1 MSDDIRSIRLQK
13 LARMR
18 ELGRDPYAV
27 EKWKRTDTAQGLLD
41 HFEVGRQVS
50 FAGRV
55 DSHRPSGKKV
65 GFMHLTD
72 GEGRIQVYVRQD
84 VAGEVDH
91 ELFIL
96 LDIADHVGIEG
107 ELFVTDKG
115 ERSIKATRVQPLSK
129 TLVMVPLGKQAEGK
143 DYDKPADPDFL
154 LRHRHIDLLTNR
166 ESRRKL
172 IARAKIT
179 SAVRRYFDGL
189 GYLEVETPLLQMEA
203 GGAAAKSFETHYN
216 EYKLD
221 VKLRISLEL
230 YLKRI
235 ICGEIDKVY
244 EIGRVFRNEGVS
256 NRHNPEFSLL
266 EFYESYVN
274 LDTMM
279 ERVEG
284 CFRTVALEVFGSTEV
299 EVALSPGDIEDEDDP
314 QDVVKLD
321 FSKPWRRVNLMEE
334 IERHTGMA
342 AADFVDFET
351 AKAALLERQLVN
363 PANGRRVL
371 PEKERNLGGLIEKLL
386 EVFVE
391 PTLQNPTFVVGY
403 PIETSPL
410 AKKDP
415 NNPRMTRRFE
425 GYILGKEVCN
435 AFSEINDPVDQRE
448 RFEQQLREKAK
459 GDDEAHPMDEEFIYA
474 LECGMPPAG
483 GCGIGIDRM
492 AMMLS
497 GARHIREVL
506 MFPFMKPRPAPGAV
520 QIVATEDE

>member
-27 EKWKRTDTAQGLLD
+27 EKWKRTDTAHGLLEN
-41 HFEVGRQVS
+41 FEEDRQVS

-55 DSHRPSGKKV
+55 DSHRPSGKA

-84 VAGEVDH
+84 AVGEVDY
-91 ELFIL
+91 ELYRL
-96 LDIADHVGIEG
+96 LDIADHVGVEG
-107 ELFVTDKG
+107 ELFVTKSG
-115 ERSIKATRVQPLSK
+115 ERSIKATHIQPLSK
-129 TLVMVPLGKQAEGK
+129 TLVTVPLGKEADGK
-143 DYDKPADPDFL
+143 EYDRPTDPDFL

-166 ESRRKL
+166 DSRRKL

-179 SAVRRYFDGL
+179 SAVRRYFDSM
-189 GYLEVETPLLQMEA
+189 GYLEVETPLLQLEA
-203 GGAAAKSFETHYN
+203 GGAAARPFHTHYN
-216 EYKLD
+216 AYDID

-284 CFRTVALEVFGSTEV
+284 CFRTVAQEVFGSTEV
-299 EVALSPGDIEDEDDP
+299 DIALATGDIEDEDDP

-334 IERHTGMA
+334 IERHTGLG
-342 AADFVDFET
+342 AADFVDLET
-351 AKAALLERQLVN
+351 AKAALRDRQVTN
-363 PANGRRVL
+363 PANGKRIL
-371 PEKERNLGGLIEKLL
+371 LDNERNLGGLIEKLL

-415 NNPRMTRRFE
+415 ANPRMTRRFE

-448 RFEQQLREKAK
+448 RFEQQLGEKAK
-459 GDDEAHPMDEEFIYA
+459 GDEEAHPMDEEFIYA

-492 AMMLS
+492 AMMLA
-497 GARHIREVL
+497 GARNIREVL
-506 MFPFMKPRPAPGAV
+506 LFPFMKPRPAAGAV
-520 QIVATEDE
+520 QLAATESE

>member
-1 MSDDIRSIRLQK
+1 MSDDIRTIRLQK

-27 EKWKRTDTAQGLLD
+27 EKWKRSDTAHGLLES
-41 HFEVGRQVS
+41 FEEGREVS

-55 DSHRPSGKKV
+55 DSHRPSGKA
-65 GFMHLTD
+65 GFMHRTD

-84 VAGEVDH
+84 GVGEVDY
-91 ELFIL
+91 ELFRL
-96 LDIADHVGIEG
+96 LDIADHVGVEG
-107 ELFVTDKG
+107 ELFVTKSG
-115 ERSIKATRVQPLSK
+115 ERSIKATHVQPLSK
-129 TLVMVPLGKQAEGK
+129 TLVTVPLGKEAEGK
-143 DYDKPADPDFL
+143 EYDKPADPDFL

-166 ESRRKL
+166 DSRKKL

-179 SAVRRYFDGL
+179 SAVRRYFDSL
-189 GYLEVETPLLQMEA
+189 GYLEVETPLLQLEA
-203 GGAAAKSFETHYN
+203 GGAAARPFHTHYN
-216 EYKLD
+216 AYDID

-284 CFRTVALEVFGSTEV
+284 CFRTVATEVFGSTEV

-334 IERHTGMA
+334 IERHTGLA
-342 AADFVDFET
+342 AADFVDLET
-351 AKAALLERQLVN
+351 AKAALRDRQVTN
-363 PANGRRVL
+363 PANGKRIL
-371 PEKERNLGGLIEKLL
+371 LDNERNLGGLIEKLL

-415 NNPRMTRRFE
+415 TNPRMTRRFE

-448 RFEQQLREKAK
+448 RFEQQLGEKAR

-492 AMMLS
+492 AMMLA
-497 GARHIREVL
+497 GARNIREVL
-506 MFPFMKPRPAPGAV
+506 LFPFMKPRSAAGAV
-520 QIVATEDE
+520 QPVATLSE